1 MGFLRMCSEKAV
13 MATRSRRQTQARLQ
27 APQAKPVVIHKV
39 QSEPT
44 PDAHLAAL
52 DGIIAVVGCDGSGK
66 TRLAADL
73 VAVLRERRP
82 IERRYMGLISGETGD
97 KIKLLPFIGVRLER
111 HLAAKAR
118 RAQDMD
124 KKLPGTFT
132 AIVMYLLSVWRVSK
146 VRRLIRLSN
155 SGMLVIAERY
165 PQSEIPGFHFDG
177 PGLTTDRTSNW
188 LIRKLALREQK
199 LYDWM
204 AEQRPALV
212 IRLNVDADTA
222 FARKP
227 DHPLAELREK
237 TEAMP
242 RIKYHGA
249 AVREIDSR
257 LPYPQMLAAAVQA
270 VTATIAA
277 SNLLL

>member
-1 MGFLRMCSEKAV
+1 
-13 MATRSRRQTQARLQ
+13 MA
-27 APQAKPVVIHKV
+27 AKFQRHNRPESFRVAERPIVHRV
-39 QSEPT
+39 QRDVPLPATS
-44 PDAHLAAL
+44 AL
-52 DGIIAVVGCDGSGK
+52 DAPLAGVVAVVGCDGSGK
-66 TRLAADL
+66 TTLAADL
-73 VAVLRERRP
+73 VAALRDHGAV
-82 IERRYMGLISGETGD
+82 ERRYMGLISGEMGD

-118 RAQDMD
+118 RAQDMQ

-132 AIVMYLLSVWRVSK
+132 AIVMYLLSVWRVAK
-146 VRRLIRLSN
+146 VRRLIRLSK
-155 SGMLVIAERY
+155 SGMVVIAERY

-188 LIRKLALREQK
+188 LVRKLALREQK

-237 TEAMP
+237 TETMP

-249 AVREIDSR
+249 AVHEIDSR
-257 LPYPQMLAAAVQA
+257 LPYPQMLEAALQAATAV
-270 VTATIAA
+270 VAA
-277 SNLLL
+277 SNLLVR

>member
-1 MGFLRMCSEKAV
+1 
-13 MATRSRRQTQARLQ
+13 MATRSRRYQQARLRGPF
-27 APQAKPVVIHKV
+27 AEPLVIHKV
-39 QSEPT
+39 ESAEPAA
-44 PDAHLAAL
+44 PIDLSHPPLA
-52 DGIIAVVGCDGSGK
+52 GVIAVVGCDGSGK
-66 TRLAADL
+66 TTLAADL
-73 VAVLRERRP
+73 VAALRERMP
-82 IERRYMGLISGETGD
+82 TERHYMGLISGEMGD
-97 KIKLLPFIGVRLER
+97 KIKHLPFIGVRLER

-118 RAQDMD
+118 RAQDM
-124 KKLPGTFT
+124 KKALPGTFT

-146 VRRLIRLSN
+146 VRRLIRLSQ
-155 SGMLVIAERY
+155 SGKLVIAERY

-188 LIRKLALREQK
+188 LVRKLALREQR

-204 AEQRPALV
+204 AEQKPSLV

-249 AVREIDSR
+249 SVREIDSR
-257 LPYPQMLAAAVQA
+257 LPYPDMLATAVQA
-270 VTATIAA
+270 VTAAITA
-277 SNLLL
+277 SNLLV

>member
-1 MGFLRMCSEKAV
+1 MPLP
-13 MATRSRRQTQARLQ
+13 ATS
-27 APQAKPVVIHKV
+27 
-39 QSEPT
+39 
-44 PDAHLAAL
+44 AL
-52 DGIIAVVGCDGSGK
+52 DAPLAGVVAVVGCDGSGK
-66 TRLAADL
+66 TTLAADL
-73 VAVLRERRP
+73 VAALRDHGAV
-82 IERRYMGLISGETGD
+82 ERRYMGLISGEMGD

-118 RAQDMD
+118 RAQDMQ

-132 AIVMYLLSVWRVSK
+132 AIVMYLLSVWRVAK
-146 VRRLIRLSN
+146 VRRLIRLSK
-155 SGMLVIAERY
+155 SGMVVIAERY

-188 LIRKLALREQK
+188 LVRKLALREQK

-237 TEAMP
+237 TETMP

-249 AVREIDSR
+249 AVHEIDSR
-257 LPYPQMLAAAVQA
+257 LPYPQMLEAALQAATAV
-270 VTATIAA
+270 VAA
-277 SNLLL
+277 SNLLVR